1 MNCFSRH
8 QHKDKAVLLENLR
21 REMDDYL
28 RPLGFEVIEAL
39 HLSHSVVFKI
49 RKRVEAKKSGK
60 QHDRS
65 F

>member
-49 RKRVEAKKSGK
+49 RKILADRNSGDGK
-60 QHDRS
+60 
-65 F
+65 